1 MTYQVLAR
9 KWRPQAFAAVVGQ
22 DPVTRTLQNALASG
36 IKDPHI
42 FAHAAMIAS
51 AAGRLDEGR
60 DLLQQAGALNPY
72 FTRFHE
78 HR

>member
-36 IKDPHI
+36 R
-42 FAHAAMIAS
+42 A
-51 AAGRLDEGR
+51 
-60 DLLQQAGALNPY
+60 DLAVGGGGEAPPW
-72 FTRFHE
+72 
-78 HR
+78 